1 MPAGPA
7 QRYRPLLEAMHK
19 GKVSTGSGSSSSG
32 GINVKINNYSNSD
45 VSVERNKE
53 GELELTIR
61 EIARQQIAEQTPKL
75 IATNLRNANS
85 RESKALTQSTYT
97 KRKR

>member
-1 MPAGPA
+1 MPASQTA
-7 QRYRPLLEAMHK
+7 RYRSTLDAMRNGTLK
-19 GKVSTGSGSSSSG
+19 TGSTAG
-32 GINVKINNYSNSD
+32 GGVMVNVNNTDSD
-45 VSVERNKE
+45 VSVKKNKN

-85 RESKALTQSTYT
+85 RESKALGQSTYT
-97 KRKR
+97 RRKR

>member
-1 MPAGPA
+1 MPASQTA
-7 QRYRPLLEAMHK
+7 KYRSTLDAMRNGTLK
-19 GKVSTGSGSSSSG
+19 TGSTAG
-32 GINVKINNYSNSD
+32 GGVMVNVNNYTDSN
-45 VSVERNKE
+45 VSVERNKN

-85 RESKALTQSTYT
+85 RESKALGQSTYT
-97 KRKR
+97 RRKR

>member
-19 GKVSTGSGSSSSG
+19 GKASSSMGTSSSG
-32 GINVKINNYSNSD
+32 GVSVNINNYSNTD
-45 VSVERNKE
+45 VSVDRNKD